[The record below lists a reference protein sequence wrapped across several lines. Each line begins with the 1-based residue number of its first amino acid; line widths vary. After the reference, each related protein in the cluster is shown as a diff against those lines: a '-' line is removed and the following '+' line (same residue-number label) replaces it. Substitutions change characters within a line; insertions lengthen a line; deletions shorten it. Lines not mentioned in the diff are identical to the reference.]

1 MKTEAHKIFAS
12 KSSTQTKTDASP
24 AKPVQNVKV
33 MKVTK
38 LPNGKLLC
46 VLCKKI
52 FEAINDVVQHMPNC
66 TNLENAE
73 DIKERPDVL
82 KNLSSNQRAMIGKP
96 KVGLFLEKSKL
107 FFALTNLL
115 YQ

>member
-1 MKTEAHKIFAS
+1 MKTESHKIFAS
-12 KSSTQTKTDASP
+12 KSSNQTKIDASP
-24 AKPVQNVKV
+24 SKPVQNVKV

-38 LPNGKLLC
+38 LPDGKLLC

-96 KVGLFLEKSKL
+96 KVRL
-107 FFALTNLL
+107 FFEKLKKHFVLTYLL